1 MLTQKYFIPL
11 LLSLTLYTPVII
23 ADDIIGI
30 SKPIHDVELSV
41 SVDGVITK
49 INVKEGQ
56 RVKKGDELLRLDD
69 RLYTR
74 EADRRN
80 LILKDN
86 TRLTTSQYNKE
97 ILKKLLDN
105 TNRLYV
111 TRGAVSEEEVKKLTM
126 QYNSLVGEVNSL
138 SAEKKREQVEY
149 DIAKEQI
156 EQRILRTPINGVIAD
171 IVPDVGEWAEPSK
184 MLIRVVD
191 TSKGLLEININ
202 VNLLHKQ
209 QLHTNSKVDI
219 EFLGGSVIKKQGIVV
234 FISPVVDTSS
244 SLVRINI
251 EYDNQDG
258 DVLLGTSAKLL
269 LPEVQTSN
277 K

>member
-1 MLTQKYFIPL
+1 MLTQKYFIL
-11 LLSLTLYTPVII
+11 LLLYFALYSSVII
-23 ADDIIGI
+23 ADDIVGI
-30 SKPIHDVELSV
+30 SKPIHDMDLSV
-41 SVDGVITK
+41 PVDGVIAK
-49 INVKEGQ
+49 IQVKEGQ
-56 RVKKGDELLRLDD
+56 KVKKGDELLRLDD
-69 RLYTR
+69 RLYIR
-74 EADRRN
+74 EANRRD
-80 LILKDN
+80 LILKDS
-86 TRLTTSQYNKE
+86 TRLNTSQHNKE
-97 ILKKLLDN
+97 ILKKLLEN
-105 TNRLYV
+105 TNKLYV

-126 QYNSLVGEVNSL
+126 QYNSLVGEINTL

-156 EQRILRTPINGVIAD
+156 EQRVLRTPINGVIAD

-244 SLVRINI
+244 SLVRLNI

>member
-1 MLTQKYFIPL
+1 M
-11 LLSLTLYTPVII
+11 
-23 ADDIIGI
+23 D
-30 SKPIHDVELSV
+30 LSV
-41 SVDGVITK
+41 PVDGVIAK
-49 INVKEGQ
+49 IQVKEGQ
-56 RVKKGDELLRLDD
+56 KVKKGDELLRLDD

-74 EADRRN
+74 EANRRD
-80 LILKDN
+80 LILKDS
-86 TRLTTSQYNKE
+86 TRLNTSQHNKE
-97 ILKKLLDN
+97 ILKKLLEN
-105 TNRLYV
+105 TNKLYV

-126 QYNSLVGEVNSL
+126 QYNSLVGEINTL

-149 DIAKEQI
+149 DIANEQI
-156 EQRILRTPINGVIAD
+156 EQRVLRTPINGVIAD

-202 VNLLHKQ
+202 VDLLHKQ